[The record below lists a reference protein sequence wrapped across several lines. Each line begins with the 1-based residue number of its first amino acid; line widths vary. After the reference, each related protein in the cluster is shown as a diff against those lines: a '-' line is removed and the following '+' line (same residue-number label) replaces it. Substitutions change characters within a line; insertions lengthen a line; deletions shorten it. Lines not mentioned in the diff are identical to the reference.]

1 MPTSES
7 VTELLVQWSHGDKT
21 ALEKLTPLVYQE
33 LHRLAAGYLRRQRP
47 DHTLQATA
55 LVHEAYL
62 QLLDIEE
69 IEWKS
74 RAHFICLSAQVMR
87 HVLVDH
93 ARKRAAEKRGGGD
106 FKVSLS
112 RAEQVASES
121 NVELVALNEALE

>member
-1 MPTSES
+1 MVSSEG
-7 VTELLVQWSHGDKT
+7 VTELLVQWSHGDRN

-33 LHRLAAGYLRRQRP
+33 LHRLAASYLRRQRP

-55 LVHEAYL
+55 LVHEAYV
-62 QLLDIEE
+62 QLLDIKD

-93 ARKRAAEKRGGGD
+93 ARKRVAEKRGGGD

-112 RAEQVASES
+112 QAERVASES
-121 NVELVALNEALE
+121 NVDLVALHEA